1 MSRKEVNRYYP
12 PGVDPSKVSFSTK
25 KKKGSKVQSVRL
37 MAPFSMKCLN
47 CNEYIA
53 QSRKFNARKET
64 TGRDY
69 LGIKII
75 EFEVRCPRC
84 YAELVFETDPKN
96 GDYACVKGCKKNY
109 ERPKEI
115 QPNETV
121 DQMIARLDKE
131 LKEEE
136 RMKELE
142 KKGGG
147 NIKNGMLGEE
157 TAVEQLEKRLIEQ
170 QREKERVEELEI
182 LHEKLDDLDTRR
194 AHLEGAI
201 VKDEESANKSAAM
214 DGELDRMAQEAFKS
228 HKKALLIEDKESKK
242 ADIAVN
248 VGGYSD
254 SDEEAIEDDTVN
266 EFLQAPTIKR
276 KNETSVAGVIKKKKL
291 KVIR

>member
-1 MSRKEVNRYYP
+1 
-12 PGVDPSKVSFSTK
+12 
-25 KKKGSKVQSVRL
+25 
-37 MAPFSMKCLN
+37 
-47 CNEYIA
+47 
-53 QSRKFNARKET
+53 
-64 TGRDY
+64 
-69 LGIKII
+69 
-75 EFEVRCPRC
+75 
-84 YAELVFETDPKN
+84 
-96 GDYACVKGCKKNY
+96 
-109 ERPKEI
+109 
-115 QPNETV
+115 
-121 DQMIARLDKE
+121 
-131 LKEEE
+131 
-136 RMKELE
+136 
-142 KKGGG
+142 
-147 NIKNGMLGEE
+147 
-157 TAVEQLEKRLIEQ
+157 LIEQ